1 MTKTLTTQAGT
12 GNTLALDGA
21 TASNFLVG
29 GNGSDGGI
37 DTFFIDGRGGAV
49 TWSTIVNFHEGDQIT
64 FWGFV
69 PNQSTQNWV
78 DADGVQGFTG
88 LTLHSEL
95 GGAGTGVNASATLTG
110 LSTVDLSKLT
120 ITTGTVAGS
129 DYMLIQYTG

>member
-1 MTKTLTTQAGT
+1 MALNADGASCAAPQARPEWSVNTYGPSADSVAIASQVSNAFLKGGP
-12 GNTLALDGA
+12 GNDALQAWSCNNVLDGA
-21 TASNFLVG
+21 TASNFLTG

-78 DADGVQGFTG
+78 DADGVQ
-88 LTLHSEL
+88 
-95 GGAGTGVNASATLTG
+95 
-110 LSTVDLSKLT
+110 
-120 ITTGTVAGS
+120 
-129 DYMLIQYTG
+129 